1 MNLLDA
7 AAALFKE
14 LGWDATRLPQAPV
27 ITCALRVP
35 NGTLDI
41 YCHYHADPNRLL
53 IYVRPQD
60 VPVPE
65 EQYRP
70 VAEYLTRTNYGLPLG
85 NFEIDLN
92 DGEFNFKNSVDVNQ
106 GALTAGMV
114 QTLIVFSLE
123 CYARYLPGIQA
134 VIDGQDAKSA
144 IETIDGPTRIQ
155 IR

>member
-7 AAALFKE
+7 AAALFQE
-14 LGWDATRLPQAPV
+14 LGWDAARLPQAPV

-70 VAEYLTRTNYGLPLG
+70 VAEYLTRANYGLPLG
-85 NFEIDLN
+85 NFELDMQ
-92 DGEFNFKNSVDVNQ
+92 DGELNFKNAVQ
-106 GALTAGMV
+106 LAGCEATPEMLRPYLLGAVETMNH
-114 QTLIVFSLE
+114 
-123 CYARYLPGIQA
+123 YLPGLQQVIAGEATPAQA
-134 VIDGQDAKSA
+134 IAT
-144 IETIDGPTRIQ
+144 IESGPEG
-155 IR
+155 